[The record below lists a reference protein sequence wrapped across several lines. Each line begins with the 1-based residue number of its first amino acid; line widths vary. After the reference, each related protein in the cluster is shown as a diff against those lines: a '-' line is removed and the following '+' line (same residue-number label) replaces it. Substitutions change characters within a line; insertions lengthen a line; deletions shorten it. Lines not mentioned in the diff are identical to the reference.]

1 MRMAIWL
8 WLALIISGINQETL
22 SLSESTLGT
31 NLSDY
36 MGLPKADELGLLWS
50 WNLKKDPV

>member
-50 WNLKKDPV
+50 WNLKKDPI